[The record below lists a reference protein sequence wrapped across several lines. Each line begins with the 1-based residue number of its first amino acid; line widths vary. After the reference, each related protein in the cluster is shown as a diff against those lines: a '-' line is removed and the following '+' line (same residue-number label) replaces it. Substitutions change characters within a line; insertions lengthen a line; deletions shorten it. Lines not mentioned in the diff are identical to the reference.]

1 MPEFII
7 KQEPVSKTQMPQIT
21 VGESLIEKT
30 KSPYTEAQNR
40 AAGFAFRM
48 ERANEILNKIED
60 SGFNPVNLKD
70 ISLEN
75 LPLIGGS
82 FIPRFFM
89 SPKYKQYGTAQIDF
103 STAQLRK
110 ETGSQINDSEIVM
123 INLTYFPL
131 PGDDQ
136 GTIALKRENREKAI
150 LAMKTDAGAA
160 YDKIM
165 EAIKSPKDDAVKV
178 LIERAKTNPELKNI
192 LIEKGIIRE

>member
-1 MPEFII
+1 
-7 KQEPVSKTQMPQIT
+7 
-21 VGESLIEKT
+21 
-30 KSPYTEAQNR
+30 
-40 AAGFAFRM
+40 
-48 ERANEILNKIED
+48 
-60 SGFNPVNLKD
+60 
-70 ISLEN
+70 
-75 LPLIGGS
+75 
-82 FIPRFFM
+82 M